1 MPGYD
6 GQGPRGQGPMTGGG
20 MGYCMLKLPGASD
33 EPLTGFA
40 GLAGHP
46 LGFQPDGRTDEI
58 DALRLNL
65 CRIQL
70 ALQELDLRLSAMEKA
85 R

>member
-40 GLAGHP
+40 GLVGRP
-46 LGFQPDGRTDEI
+46 LRFRSDLSTADLVTFRLI
-58 DALRLNL
+58 LR
-65 CRIQL
+65 RIQL
-70 ALQELDLRLSAMEKA
+70 ALQDIERRLSALESV